1 MAILSQAPQ
10 TGNALTLPAARHR
23 RPEPA
28 KSFPVTWVARR
39 ARLPL
44 QRARVVAELAGFSVE
59 AAYV

>member
-1 MAILSQAPQ
+1 MLTIAHAAQS
-10 TGNALTLPAARHR
+10 GNAISLPAARH
-23 RPEPA
+23 
-28 KSFPVTWVARR
+28 